1 MYVAIVIKEK
11 VAVESW
17 GNGGGLKEVIWEGI
31 ILIKKILLKN

>member
-17 GNGGGLKEVIWEGI
+17 GNGGGLKEDPGSAGSVEAVVFCS
-31 ILIKKILLKN
+31 